1 MAWGCLALLRAGK
14 KGRPEESSGKQNGA
28 AGSDAEW
35 PGSAELRDAA
45 ERLRLIEEQVSEFH
59 RRSAHRES
67 VIDRLHAEN
76 RELEG
81 AVSRSVLEPVA
92 ADLLRLYDALCQEAA
107 RLADAAPAPADPGLL
122 RRFAEDVELILDR
135 CGFEPVSA
143 APGDRLKVGE
153 HAVSSVAD
161 TTDPGLD
168 GTVAQVTATG
178 LRDRA
183 TGKVRRPLRAQ
194 VYRFA
199 GQPEPGGRGGEEQA
213 VAPQAGAG
221 ENVA

>member
-1 MAWGCLALLRAGK
+1 LLRAGK
-14 KGRPEESSGKQNGA
+14 KGRAEESSGAGNGA
-28 AGSDAEW
+28 GAEW

-45 ERLRLIEEQVSEFH
+45 ERLRLIEQQLSEFH

-81 AVSRSVLEPVA
+81 AMSRSVLEPVA
-92 ADLLRLYDALCQEAA
+92 ADLLRLYDALRQEAA
-107 RLADAAPAPADPGLL
+107 RLSGASPGPAGPGLL
-122 RRFAEDVELILDR
+122 GRFAEDVELILDR
-135 CGFEPVSA
+135 CGFEPVTA
-143 APGDRLKVGE
+143 APGDRLMVGE

-161 TTDPGLD
+161 TTDQGLD
-168 GTVAQVTATG
+168 GTVAQVVATG

-199 GQPEPGGRGGEEQA
+199 GQPEPDGQVREEQA
-213 VAPQAGAG
+213 GAPAAGAG
-221 ENVA
+221 ENIA

>member
-1 MAWGCLALLRAGK
+1 MLRAGK
-14 KGRPEESSGKQNGA
+14 KGQVEGPSGKQNDA
-28 AGSDAEW
+28 AGSGVQW
-35 PGSAELRDAA
+35 PGSAELRDVA
-45 ERLRLIEEQVSEFH
+45 ERLRLIEQQASEFH

-76 RELEG
+76 QELEG

-107 RLADAAPAPADPGLL
+107 RLSGAAPDPAAPILL

-135 CGFEPVSA
+135 CGFEPVTA
-143 APGDRLKVGE
+143 AAGDRLVVGE
-153 HAVSSVAD
+153 HAVSSVVD
-161 TTDPGLD
+161 TTDQGLD

-183 TGKVRRPLRAQ
+183 TGKVRRPLKAQ

-199 GQPEPGGRGGEEQA
+199 GQPEPAGLDREEQA
-213 VAPQAGAG
+213 DAPGAGAG
-221 ENVA
+221 ESNA